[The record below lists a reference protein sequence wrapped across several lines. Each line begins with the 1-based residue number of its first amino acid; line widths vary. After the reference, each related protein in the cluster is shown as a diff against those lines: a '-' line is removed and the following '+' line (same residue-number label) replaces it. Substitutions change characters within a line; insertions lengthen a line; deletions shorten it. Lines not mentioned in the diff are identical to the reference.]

1 MKDKKNKYQIVTV
14 LNAKAE
20 DKEKTTAKLEKWIKE
35 LKAEV
40 TKIDHMGQK
49 ELVYEINKQRKG
61 DFYVFDIESDKPVE
75 IKEFN
80 LLLNREPN
88 IVRYLILKI

>member
-1 MKDKKNKYQIVTV
+1 VKDKKNKYQIVTV